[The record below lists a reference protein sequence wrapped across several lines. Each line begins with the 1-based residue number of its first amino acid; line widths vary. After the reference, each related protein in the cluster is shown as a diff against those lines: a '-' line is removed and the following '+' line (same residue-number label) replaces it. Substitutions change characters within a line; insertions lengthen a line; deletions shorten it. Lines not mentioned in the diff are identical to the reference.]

1 MSKPQLPKPLIFG
14 ISGITLSE
22 AEREVYTKIQPL
34 GFILF
39 KKNLVD
45 KEQVSKL
52 CAELRELVGRGDAPI
67 LVDQE
72 GGSVNRLRPPLW
84 RQPPSPLEL
93 GKFAYANIDNALQK
107 AAKLVNL
114 NGQLTAYEMQEIG
127 INANCAPVADLLIPG
142 THHIT
147 STRSFGPDRK
157 ITTILVNNMIDGMGK
172 CGVQAIMKHMLGQGR
187 GKVDSHMSLP
197 IVTEDLATLEQTD
210 FAVFKNA
217 KNAKWGMTA
226 HITYNCLDDT
236 LPVTYSRKVI
246 DYIRN
251 VIGFGDI
258 LVSDCLTMKA
268 LPETL
273 GIKAAR
279 TISAGIDI
287 ALYGSCSVDYFNEMA
302 QNIPY
307 MTDESL
313 RKVRA
318 SFAHLGDYRSINYNT
333 TLAEYNDLLNA
344 TQNELNSLPTNKY
357 SPDLE
362 FIIQT
367 LRERSSKNAD
377 YSSPLYKA

>member
-217 KNAKWGMTA
+217 KNAK
-226 HITYNCLDDT
+226 
-236 LPVTYSRKVI
+236 
-246 DYIRN
+246 
-251 VIGFGDI
+251 
-258 LVSDCLTMKA
+258 
-268 LPETL
+268 
-273 GIKAAR
+273 
-279 TISAGIDI
+279 
-287 ALYGSCSVDYFNEMA
+287 
-302 QNIPY
+302 
-307 MTDESL
+307 
-313 RKVRA
+313 
-318 SFAHLGDYRSINYNT
+318 
-333 TLAEYNDLLNA
+333 
-344 TQNELNSLPTNKY
+344 
-357 SPDLE
+357 
-362 FIIQT
+362 
-367 LRERSSKNAD
+367 
-377 YSSPLYKA
+377 